1 MVATLTDISPKDIVK
16 RIMDG
21 ERDFSSTRLS
31 GALEDEAGYA
41 GLVAYLRERDLRAE
55 TLMAAGSDWS
65 GLSARGLYFPFS
77 KLAGIN
83 LSGAD
88 LRGADFRRA
97 DFTGANLEG
106 ADLSGATVI
115 GCRFQEANLA
125 GATLRATDFYEA
137 SLAGAKLPGADLTR
151 AFLLRLALK
160 QADLT
165 GAVLTSAIMYR
176 TDLRGVVG
184 LDRVTDLAT
193 VTFHQTIVTA
203 AERAIID
210 AAIGEM
216 PLFEMRSGTDAASP
230 NDRPAQR
237 PSRPQEGAAEGR

>member
-1 MVATLTDISPKDIVK
+1 MAGTLTKISPKDLVK

-31 GALEDEAGYA
+31 GSLDDEAGYA
-41 GLVAYLRERDLRAE
+41 SLDSYLREQDLRAGSL
-55 TLMAAGSDWS
+55 TAAGSDWS
-65 GLSARGLYFPFS
+65 GLRARGLFFPFS
-77 KLAGIN
+77 NLAGIN

-88 LRGADFRRA
+88 LRGADFRRT
-97 DFTGANLEG
+97 DFTEANLAG
-106 ADLSGATVI
+106 VDLSGATVI
-115 GCRFQEANLA
+115 GCRFQGANLA

-160 QADLT
+160 GADLS
-165 GAVLTSAIMYR
+165 GAVLTSAVMYR

-184 LDRVTDLAT
+184 LDTVIDLGT

-203 AERAIID
+203 AEQAIID
-210 AAIGEM
+210 AAVGEM
-216 PLFEMRSGTDAASP
+216 PLFDVRGESDSV
-230 NDRPAQR
+230 NDRSSGR
-237 PSRPQEGAAEGR
+237 PSH

>member
-1 MVATLTDISPKDIVK
+1 MAGKTQTQIAPKDFVK

-21 ERDFSSTRLS
+21 ERDFSSTRLT
-31 GALEDEAGYA
+31 GALDAEAGYA
-41 GLVAYLRERDLRAE
+41 GLDAYLREQDLRAE
-55 TLMAAGSDWS
+55 NLIAAGSDWS
-65 GLSARGLYFPFS
+65 GLKARGLFLPFS

-83 LSGAD
+83 LKGAD
-88 LRGADFRRA
+88 LRGADFRRT
-97 DFTGANLEG
+97 DFTGASFEG

-137 SLAGAKLPGADLTR
+137 SLAGARLPGADLTG

-160 QADLT
+160 EADLT

-176 TDLRGVVG
+176 ADLRGVIG
-184 LDRVTDLAT
+184 LDRVVDLGT

-203 AERAIID
+203 AEQAIID
-210 AAIGEM
+210 KALGGM
-216 PLFEMRSGTDAASP
+216 PFFDVRS
-230 NDRPAQR
+230 
-237 PSRPQEGAAEGR
+237 E

>member
-1 MVATLTDISPKDIVK
+1 MAGTLTQIAPKDLVK

-21 ERDFSSTRLS
+21 ERDFSSTRLT
-31 GALEDEAGYA
+31 GALDEEAGYA
-41 GLVAYLRERDLRAE
+41 GLGAYLREQDLRAE
-55 TLMAAGSDWS
+55 HLTAAGSDWS
-65 GLSARGLYFPFS
+65 GLKARGLFFPFS

-88 LRGADFRRA
+88 LRGADFRRT
-97 DFTGANLEG
+97 DFTGADLEG

-125 GATLRATDFYEA
+125 GAVLRATDFYEA

-160 QADLT
+160 EADVS
-165 GAVLTSAIMYR
+165 GAVLTGAIMYR
-176 TDLRGVVG
+176 ADLRGVIG
-184 LDRVTDLAT
+184 LETVTDLGT

-203 AERAIID
+203 AEQAVID
-210 AAIGEM
+210 AAVGGM
-216 PLFEMRSGTDAASP
+216 SLFDVRSEVTSATMSERSSG
-230 NDRPAQR
+230 RPR
-237 PSRPQEGAAEGR
+237 GDE

>member
-1 MVATLTDISPKDIVK
+1 MVGTLTEISPKDLVE

-31 GALEDEAGYA
+31 GALDDEAGYA
-41 GLVAYLRERDLRAE
+41 GLVTYLREHDLRAE
-55 TLMAAGSDWS
+55 TLTAAGSDWS
-65 GLSARGLYFPFS
+65 GLRARGLFFPFS

-88 LRGADFRRA
+88 LRGADFRRT

-115 GCRFQEANLA
+115 GCRFQGANLA

-160 QADLT
+160 EADLS
-165 GAVLTSAIMYR
+165 GAVLTGAIMYR
-176 TDLRGVVG
+176 ADLRGVVG
-184 LDRVTDLAT
+184 LDKVTDLGT

-210 AAIGEM
+210 AAVGEM
-216 PLFEMRSGTDAASP
+216 PLFDVRSELTSASP
-230 NDRPAQR
+230 NDRPSER
-237 PSRPQEGAAEGR
+237 RSRDPEGAAEGR

>member
-1 MVATLTDISPKDIVK
+1 MVATLTEIAPKDFVK
-16 RIMDG
+16 RLMDG
-21 ERDFSSTRLS
+21 ERDFASTRLS
-31 GALEDEAGYA
+31 GALDDEAAYA
-41 GLVAYLRERDLRAE
+41 GLIAYLRERDLRAE
-55 TLMAAGSDWS
+55 TLTAAGSDWS

-88 LRGADFRRA
+88 LRGADFRRG

-106 ADLSGATVI
+106 ANLSGATVI

-137 SLAGAKLPGADLTR
+137 SLVGAKLPGSDLTS
-151 AFLLRLALK
+151 AFLLRLSLK
-160 QADLT
+160 DADLS

-176 TDLRGVVG
+176 ADLRGVVG
-184 LDRVTDLAT
+184 LDTAIDLGT

-210 AAIGEM
+210 AAVGEM
-216 PLFEMRSGTDAASP
+216 PLFEMRSETTSVSP
-230 NDRPAQR
+230 NDRPSGR